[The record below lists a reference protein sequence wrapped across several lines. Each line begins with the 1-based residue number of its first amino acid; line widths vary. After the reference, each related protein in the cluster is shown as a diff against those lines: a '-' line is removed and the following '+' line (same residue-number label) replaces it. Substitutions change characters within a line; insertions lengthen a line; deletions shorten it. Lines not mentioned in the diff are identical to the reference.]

1 MTESNLVQV
10 DNETLKKE
18 FNYFKSIVD
27 SMIAS
32 QKHYGK
38 QTPLRQAYIDELE
51 KVFHS
56 SDRKNDGKIDRKE
69 FETLIKGYF
78 ELKAI
83 KPSPENYDEYFTK
96 LDIDHDQVITMHEF
110 ITFVNQVIQN
120 DIVPFL
126 AEEMQNR
133 DLL

>member
-10 DNETLKKE
+10 DNQTLKKE
-18 FNYFKSIVD
+18 YEYFKCIVD
-27 SMIAS
+27 SMSAAK
-32 QKHYGK
+32 KHDGTP
-38 QTPLRQAYIDELE
+38 TPLRQAYIDELE

-56 SDRKNDGKIDRKE
+56 SDRKQDGKIDRKE
-69 FETLIKGYF
+69 FQTLIIGYF
-78 ELKAI
+78 DLKGI
-83 KPSPENYDEYFTK
+83 QPTQENFDAYFSK

-110 ITFVNQVIQN
+110 IHFADQVIQN